1 MIPGLGHK
9 LPADLKID
17 DNALKHVEAII
28 QSMTDRERERP
39 DILNGSRRLRIA
51 KGCGRTVTEINR
63 LLRQF
68 EDMKKM
74 MKKFSSPQGMKDLER
89 IMNNPQ

>member
-9 LPADLKID
+9 MPADMKID
-17 DNALKHVEAII
+17 ENALRHVEAII
-28 QSMTDRERERP
+28 QSMTEKEREKP
-39 DILNGSRRLRIA
+39 DILNGSRRLRIS
-51 KGCGRTVTEINR
+51 KGCGRSVTEVNR

-74 MKKFSSPQGMKDLER
+74 MKRFSTPQGMKDLEK
-89 IMNNPQ
+89 MMGK